1 MCKAKST
8 SSVLAQSRAAPVSRS
23 AYKVCGLEHPLQHSC
38 GPGRAAVAR
47 TQTRREG
54 SRRISGAVHDRI
66 VELRAANAKAIQSSD
81 SLLLRTVAFTV
92 GCPTGINIM
101 RRRRLLQG
109 GSQRDA
115 RRGVAGCLRKTTFA
129 AAVHRYR
136 GSRRSPESQS
146 IHACAYVHKVQTRK
160 VRRFR
165 VVTSLITHTRLS
177 SDADS
182 ASTFG

>member
-8 SSVLAQSRAAPVSRS
+8 SSVLALSRAAPVSRS

-109 GSQRDA
+109 GSQRDV
-115 RRGVAGCLRKTTFA
+115 RRGVAGCLRNTTLPQRCIA
-129 AAVHRYR
+129 R
-136 GSRRSPESQS
+136 GLRRSPESQS

-165 VVTSLITHTRLS
+165 VSTSLITHTRLS
-177 SDADS
+177 SEVGS